1 MEEQPSFANN
11 KAAAE
16 FCIRSKD
23 ICKCAHIYDFYCMA
37 LYTGNR
43 CSSERHDTQML

>member
-23 ICKCAHIYDFYCMA
+23 ICKCAHIYDFFDIFPGIW
-37 LYTGNR
+37 LK
-43 CSSERHDTQML
+43 L